1 MRNKLL
7 AVFGI
12 VILVVLLAWSPWL
25 TQHYAETRAVTVF
38 TKSLE
43 KSWEHITDGCGSNCS
58 GCGAVESQRV
68 PFGRLVTLEYACGL
82 LPEDSPPY
90 HQRTTAF
97 VSTFGTVHGLP
108 KP

>member
-25 TQHYAETRAVTVF
+25 TQHYAETRAGTVF

-43 KSWEHITDGCGSNCS
+43 KS
-58 GCGAVESQRV
+58 
-68 PFGRLVTLEYACGL
+68 
-82 LPEDSPPY
+82 
-90 HQRTTAF
+90 
-97 VSTFGTVHGLP
+97 
-108 KP
+108 